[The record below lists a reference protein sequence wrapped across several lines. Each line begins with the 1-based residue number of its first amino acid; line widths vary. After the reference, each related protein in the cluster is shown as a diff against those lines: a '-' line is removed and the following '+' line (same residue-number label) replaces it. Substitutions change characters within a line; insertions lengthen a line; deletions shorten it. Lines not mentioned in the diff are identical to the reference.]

1 MNKNK
6 NKNIPKCWCI
16 LKRVFTAN
24 MRKSKLIAV
33 TMMSNH
39 VEFVTSTDYDL
50 LHFIDTFAFN
60 DTN

>member
-1 MNKNK
+1 MLAYFKK
-6 NKNIPKCWCI
+6 S
-16 LKRVFTAN
+16 LSVN

-33 TMMSNH
+33 TMVSNH